1 MGILLEDIQ
10 RAAQVLHGRI
20 LRTPL
25 VYSPTFSR
33 LFDAEVYLKLENLQK
48 TGSFKIRGATYKI
61 FRRRGDLGPKGVV
74 AASAGNHAQGVALA
88 ARQAGVPAL
97 IVMPEWASLT
107 KQEATRSYGGHILL
121 HGRTL
126 GESLEKAKE
135 LRERGYTFIHP
146 YDDADI
152 ITGQGTIGL
161 EILEDC
167 PDVQAVLVP
176 IGGGGLI
183 AGIASAIKVVRPQ
196 TEIIGVQAEV
206 CPSAWQALREDRV
219 VRVEGSQSI
228 ADGITVKELGY
239 EPFATIRSSVSQVV
253 LVDEEH
259 IAEAILLL
267 LERKKVLAEGAGAV
281 PLGALLMGRLRWPS
295 GAKIVLVVSGGN
307 VDSPLL
313 GRILTKGLVKGG
325 RVARLTL
332 ELPDVPG
339 SLAGLLAVVASQG
352 ANVLHIAHNR
362 HVPHLPI
369 HVTLVTLE
377 VETRGFAHAESLL
390 SAVRLSGYTLV
401 ESSPTEGNRLSGA
414 FLTKS

>member
-1 MGILLEDIQ
+1 MTIGLEDIQ
-10 RAAQVLHGRI
+10 RAARVLRGRI

-33 LFDAEVYLKLENLQK
+33 LFGAEVYLKLENLQK
-48 TGSFKIRGATYKI
+48 TGSFKIRGASYKI
-61 FRRRGDLGPKGVV
+61 LQHRESIGAKGVV

-88 ARQAGVPAL
+88 ARNAGVQAF

-107 KQEATRSYGGHILL
+107 KQEATRSYGGQILL

-135 LRERGYTFIHP
+135 LSTQGYTFIHP
-146 YDDADI
+146 YDDPDI

-167 PDVQAVLVP
+167 PDVDAVLVP
-176 IGGGGLI
+176 VGGGGLI
-183 AGIASAIKVVRPQ
+183 AGIASALKAVRPEVQ
-196 TEIIGVQAEV
+196 IIGVQAAV
-206 CPSAWQALREDRV
+206 CPSAFRALQEGRV
-219 VRVEGSQSI
+219 VAVEGAQSI
-228 ADGITVKELGY
+228 ADGITVKELGRLTF
-239 EPFATIRSSVSQVV
+239 EILAETVSRVV

-259 IAEAILLL
+259 IAEALLLL
-267 LERKKVLAEGAGAV
+267 LERKKVLAEGAGAA
-281 PLGALLMGRLRWPS
+281 PLGALLMGGLKWPA

-313 GRILTKGLVKGG
+313 GRILSKGLVKGG
-325 RVARLTL
+325 RVTRFTV

-339 SLAGLLAVVASQG
+339 SLAGLLAIVASRG
-352 ANVLHIAHNR
+352 ANVLHITHNR

-377 VETRGFAHAESLL
+377 VETRGLAHAEEILDAL
-390 SAVRLSGYTLV
+390 KASGHKV
-401 ESSPTEGNRLSGA
+401 VS
-414 FLTKS
+414 

>member
-1 MGILLEDIQ
+1 MAIALDDIRQAARLLQ
-10 RAAQVLHGRI
+10 GRI

-33 LFDAEVYLKLENLQK
+33 LFGAEVYLKLENLQK
-48 TGSFKIRGATYKI
+48 TGSFKIRGASYKI
-61 FRRRGDLGPKGVV
+61 LRHREAIGPQGVV

-88 ARQAGVPAL
+88 ARNAGVPAF

-107 KQEATRSYGGHILL
+107 KQEATRSYGGTILL
-121 HGRTL
+121 HGKTL
-126 GESLEKAKE
+126 GESLEKARE
-135 LRERGYTFIHP
+135 LSAQGYTFIHP

-161 EILEDC
+161 EIVEDC
-167 PDVQAVLVP
+167 PDVHAVLVP
-176 IGGGGLI
+176 IGGGGLM
-183 AGIASAIKVVRPQ
+183 AGIASAVKALRPE
-196 TEIIGVQAEV
+196 TEVIGVQAAV
-206 CPSAWQALREDRV
+206 CPSAIQALQEGRV
-219 VRVEGSQSI
+219 VRVEGAQSI
-228 ADGITVKELGY
+228 ADGITVKELGRLTF
-239 EPFATIRSSVSQVV
+239 EILSRTVSRII

-259 IAEAILLL
+259 IAEAVLFL

-281 PLGALLMGRLRWPS
+281 PLGALLMGETQWPA

-325 RVARLTL
+325 RVTRLTV

-339 SLAGLLAVVASQG
+339 SLAGLLAVIASHG
-352 ANVLHIAHNR
+352 ANVLHISHNR

-377 VETRGFAHAESLL
+377 VETRGFAHAEDIL
-390 SAVRLSGYTLV
+390 SALKASGHKV
-401 ESSPTEGNRLSGA
+401 VS
-414 FLTKS
+414 

>member
-1 MGILLEDIQ
+1 MAIALDDIRQAARLLQ
-10 RAAQVLHGRI
+10 GRI

-33 LFDAEVYLKLENLQK
+33 LFGAEVYLKLENLQK
-48 TGSFKIRGATYKI
+48 TGSFKIRGASYKI
-61 FRRRGDLGPKGVV
+61 LRHREAIGPQGVV

-88 ARQAGVPAL
+88 ARNAGVPAF

-107 KQEATRSYGGHILL
+107 KQEATRSYGGTILL
-121 HGRTL
+121 HGKTL
-126 GESLEKAKE
+126 GESLEKARE
-135 LRERGYTFIHP
+135 LSAQGYTFIHP

-161 EILEDC
+161 EIVEDC
-167 PDVQAVLVP
+167 PDVHAVLVP
-176 IGGGGLI
+176 IGGGGLM
-183 AGIASAIKVVRPQ
+183 AGIASAVKALRPE
-196 TEIIGVQAEV
+196 TEVIGVQAAV
-206 CPSAWQALREDRV
+206 CPSAFQALQEGRV
-219 VRVEGSQSI
+219 VRVEGAQSI
-228 ADGITVKELGY
+228 ADGITVKELGRLTF
-239 EPFATIRSSVSQVV
+239 EILSRTVSRII

-259 IAEAILLL
+259 IAEAVLFL

-281 PLGALLMGRLRWPS
+281 PLGALLMGETQWPA

-325 RVARLTL
+325 RVTRLTV

-339 SLAGLLAVVASQG
+339 SLAGLLAVVASHG
-352 ANVLHIAHNR
+352 ANVLHISHNR

-377 VETRGFAHAESLL
+377 VETRGFAHAEDIL
-390 SAVRLSGYTLV
+390 SALKALGHKVVS
-401 ESSPTEGNRLSGA
+401 
-414 FLTKS
+414 

>member
-1 MGILLEDIQ
+1 MVVALNDIRQAARLLQ
-10 RAAQVLHGRI
+10 GRI

-33 LFDAEVYLKLENLQK
+33 LFGAEVYLKLENLQK
-48 TGSFKIRGATYKI
+48 TGSFKIRGASYKI
-61 FRRRGDLGPKGVV
+61 LRQRDVIGPQGVV

-88 ARQAGVPAL
+88 ARNAGVPAF

-107 KQEATRSYGGHILL
+107 KQEATRSYGGTILL
-121 HGRTL
+121 HGKTL
-126 GESLEKAKE
+126 GESLEKARE
-135 LRERGYTFIHP
+135 LMTQGYTFIHP
-146 YDDADI
+146 YDDPDI

-161 EILEDC
+161 EIVEDC
-167 PDVQAVLVP
+167 PDVHAVLVP
-176 IGGGGLI
+176 IGGGGLM
-183 AGIASAIKVVRPQ
+183 AGIASAVKALRPE
-196 TEIIGVQAEV
+196 TELIGVQAAV
-206 CPSAWQALREDRV
+206 CPSALQALQEGRV
-219 VRVEGSQSI
+219 VRVEGAQSI
-228 ADGITVKELGY
+228 ADGITVKELGRLTF
-239 EPFATIRSSVSQVV
+239 EILSRTVSRIV

-259 IAEAILLL
+259 IAEAVLLL

-281 PLGALLMGRLRWPS
+281 PLGALLMGETQWPA

-325 RVARLTL
+325 RVTRLTV

-339 SLAGLLAVVASQG
+339 SLAGLLAIVASHG
-352 ANVLHIAHNR
+352 ANVLHISHNR

-377 VETRGFAHAESLL
+377 VETRGFAHADDIL
-390 SAVRLSGYTLV
+390 SALKASGHKV
-401 ESSPTEGNRLSGA
+401 VS
-414 FLTKS
+414 